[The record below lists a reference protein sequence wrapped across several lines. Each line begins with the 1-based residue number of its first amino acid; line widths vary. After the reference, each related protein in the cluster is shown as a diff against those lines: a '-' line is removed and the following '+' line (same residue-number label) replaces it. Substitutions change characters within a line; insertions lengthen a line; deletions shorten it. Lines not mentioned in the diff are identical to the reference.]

1 MLGIFIYELLVGAP
15 PYYDAEKEIL
25 KENIKRA
32 PLKLPRYLSPEA
44 KDIIIKLLIRNP

>member
-32 PLKLPRYLSPEA
+32 PLKLPRNLSQEA
-44 KDIIIKLLIRNP
+44 KDILI